1 MSVRVSADLVL
12 DRSAAFEAIVEEMS
26 IALLRAGMYL
36 RPGADG
42 SVREGGVEVG
52 RVVRWKAPEEIVLEW
67 HAAAWQPGELTSL
80 EMRFEPVDQGTRV
93 TVEDHGMGQSAG
105 GRPGR
110 GAGDAWRPC
119 PRRGPCDCP
128 AWQAARLLSGA
139 AQDAARAWILPVPG
153 PDILDVTWDLRQ
165 TFCDLGAALWRL
177 SRFRDTA
184 ATGGLPPARLDEP
197 GSHIYRAGGAAERT
211 GAFLRDREVLEHVRH
226 CVARGLPPGGDPR
239 KGPAAVTAALELA
252 DSAAMAYR
260 IVGRSPSGTAAE
272 RDDIVGAFMRV
283 TDNLDAAV
291 RNLSTCVDSAGLR
304 GRGPGLAVEWI
315 LNKSFETT

>member
-1 MSVRVSADLVL
+1 MPGDPAL
-12 DRSAAFEAIVEEMS
+12 AA
-26 IALLRAGMYL
+26 
-36 RPGADG
+36 GA
-42 SVREGGVEVG
+42 
-52 RVVRWKAPEEIVLEW
+52 
-67 HAAAWQPGELTSL
+67 
-80 EMRFEPVDQGTRV
+80 
-93 TVEDHGMGQSAG
+93 
-105 GRPGR
+105 
-110 GAGDAWRPC
+110 
-119 PRRGPCDCP
+119 CDCP

-139 AQDAARAWILPVPG
+139 AQDAARAWTLPVPG

-184 ATGGLPPARLDEP
+184 ATGGPPPARLDQP
-197 GSHIYRAGGAAERT
+197 GSHVYRAGSAAERT

-239 KGPAAVTAALELA
+239 NGPPAVTAALELA

-291 RNLSTCVDSAGLR
+291 RNLSACVSGPHSARLAVARAGLEETCTHLR
-304 GRGPGLAVEWI
+304 EALICPAVDFRQPRSGLQLLAMRDRYPVLPSRSQPARDAGAGQAATLADASFPPGSVTGALGSGQQAARHPAERVSRRPP
-315 LNKSFETT
+315 LQPRPGSAP